1 MLLYHTFSIKS
12 KIFQKISKI
21 VNIFLEKE
29 YTFIYNPSKS
39 EIFLENGWRYH
50 IITEILFHFI
60 QIVIEAKREYPPLS
74 HSGNAF
80 MQSKSR
86 RKCIAF
92 PQLSI

>member
-1 MLLYHTFSIKS
+1 MQSYGSFYLVLVFNFILQFT
-12 KIFQKISKI
+12 
-21 VNIFLEKE
+21 
-29 YTFIYNPSKS
+29 TFIYNPSKS

-80 MQSKSR
+80 MQRKSR

>member
-1 MLLYHTFSIKS
+1 M
-12 KIFQKISKI
+12 
-21 VNIFLEKE
+21 
-29 YTFIYNPSKS
+29 
-39 EIFLENGWRYH
+39 FLENGWIYH

-80 MQSKSR
+80 MQRKSR